1 VNIVVFKKTVGSE
14 GPAVVLRIDAGF
26 VEFEGLATLGAV
38 PAMIWPLE
46 VLTAEDRPI
55 EFGVSEP
62 LLEKLFPLVE
72 AAEVVV
78 FDCWV
83 EPLLLLFASAVPL
96 DTVVDAV
103 NTTTPGLKP
112 AREPFAKVPFREST
126 LTAVVLFEICLL
138 STPVPGV
145 GISIEMASGPITE
158 SDSASFRR
166 RVSSCALTDVFVVV
180 TCVLVMMVASTSAAI
195 RDVKRQTQIILKM

>member
-14 GPAVVLRIDAGF
+14 GLAVVLRIDAGF

-38 PAMIWPLE
+38 QAMMWPPE

-62 LLEKLFPLVE
+62 LLDKLFPLVE

-103 NTTTPGLKP
+103 NTTTPGLRP

-166 RVSSCALTDVFVVV
+166 RVSSCALTDIFVVV
-180 TCVLVMMVASTSAAI
+180 TCILVMMVASTSAAI